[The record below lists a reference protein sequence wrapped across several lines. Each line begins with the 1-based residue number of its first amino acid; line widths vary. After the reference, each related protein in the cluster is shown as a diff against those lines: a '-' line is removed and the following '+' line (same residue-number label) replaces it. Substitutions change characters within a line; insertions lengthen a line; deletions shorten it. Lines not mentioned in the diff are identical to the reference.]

1 MKLNEV
7 LLIAG
12 SLLAALVL
20 SKGGSVSS
28 IFKKSSVPFMP
39 LENKTISFIENFPQ
53 LETFKQFFPVK
64 ETNVQL
70 KNIMNIE
77 KKENMQRN
85 TYLQNEMDKVQQYI
99 GSQKSEIGNYQNQ
112 LGKSRL
118 DQFDKIAPSN
128 WGGIDLLKKFDRD
141 SDPYRSLFPDFRLLY
156 TQQNRNIIL
165 QQANYENQQNN
176 IQSNIGI
183 LETNIGKANEYAKRQ
198 QSDIDNLNEE
208 YQTRFGSL
216 SRYG

>member
-53 LETFKQFFPVK
+53 LETFEQFFPVK

-70 KNIMNIE
+70 KNIINIE

>member
-1 MKLNEV
+1 MKLNEA
-7 LLIAG
+7 LLIGGA
-12 SLLAALVL
+12 LLAALVI
-20 SKGGSVSS
+20 SKSGAVSS

-53 LETFKQFFPVK
+53 LETFEQFFPVK

>member
-1 MKLNEV
+1 
-7 LLIAG
+7 
-12 SLLAALVL
+12 
-20 SKGGSVSS
+20 
-28 IFKKSSVPFMP
+28 
-39 LENKTISFIENFPQ
+39 
-53 LETFKQFFPVK
+53 
-64 ETNVQL
+64 
-70 KNIMNIE
+70 
-77 KKENMQRN
+77 
-85 TYLQNEMDKVQQYI
+85 VQQYI

>member
-7 LLIAG
+7 LVIAG

-53 LETFKQFFPVK
+53 IETYKQFFPVK

-70 KNIMNIE
+70 QNIMNIE

-85 TYLQNEMDKVQQYI
+85 TYLQNELDKVQEYI
-99 GSQKSEIGNYQNQ
+99 GSQKSEIGNYENQ

-128 WGGIDLLKKFDRD
+128 WGGISLLRKFDRD

-156 TQQNRNIIL
+156 TQENRDIIL
-165 QQANYENQQNN
+165 QQAQYENKQNN
-176 IQSNIGI
+176 IRTNIGI
-183 LETNIGKANEYAKRQ
+183 LETNVGKANEYATRQ

-208 YQTRFGSL
+208 YQTRFGGL

>member
-28 IFKKSSVPFMP
+28 IFKKSPVPFMP

-53 LETFKQFFPVK
+53 LETFEQFFPVK

>member
-1 MKLNEV
+1 MKLNEA
-7 LLIAG
+7 LLIGGA
-12 SLLAALVL
+12 LLAALVI
-20 SKGGSVSS
+20 SKGGAVSS

-128 WGGIDLLKKFDRD
+128 WGGINLLRKFDRYG
-141 SDPYRSLFPDFRLLY
+141 DPNRSLFPDFRLLY

>member
-7 LLIAG
+7 LVIAG

-53 LETFKQFFPVK
+53 IETYKQFFPVK

-70 KNIMNIE
+70 QNIMNIE

-85 TYLQNEMDKVQQYI
+85 TYLQNEMDKVEQYI
-99 GSQKSEIGNYQNQ
+99 GSQESQIGNYENQ

-128 WGGIDLLKKFDRD
+128 WGGISLLRKFDRD

-156 TQQNRNIIL
+156 TQENRDIIL
-165 QQANYENQQNN
+165 QQAQYENKQNN
-176 IQSNIGI
+176 IRTNIGI
-183 LETNIGKANEYAKRQ
+183 LETNVGKANEYATRQ

-208 YQTRFGSL
+208 YQTRFGGL

>member
-53 LETFKQFFPVK
+53 LETFEQFFPVK

>member
-128 WGGIDLLKKFDRD
+128 WGGIDLLRKFDRD

>member
-128 WGGIDLLKKFDRD
+128 WGGINLLRKFDKYG
-141 SDPYRSLFPDFRLLY
+141 DPNRSLFPDFRLLY